1 MDVALDVLV
10 EVGFLCE
17 AQLAS
22 EGAGE
27 GSLARVN
34 AQVVVEVMELS
45 EELAAAFEVA
55 LEDLQAAL
63 RLGIQVPV
71 DPEVLVQLVGT
82 ELRVRAQL
90 KNLPKLMGLNFT
102 ALLNLN

>member
-1 MDVALDVLV
+1 MALDVLV
-10 EVGFLCE
+10 EVGFLSE

-27 GSLARVN
+27 GSFARVN

-55 LEDLQAAL
+55 LEDLETAL
-63 RLGIQVPV
+63 SQGILVPV
-71 DPEVLVQLVGT
+71 YPEVLDQLLGT
-82 ELRVRAQL
+82 ELRVRA
-90 KNLPKLMGLNFT
+90 
-102 ALLNLN
+102 

>member
-10 EVGFLCE
+10 EVGLLCE

-34 AQVVVEVMELS
+34 AQVVVEVVELS

-55 LEDLQAAL
+55 LEDLEAAL
-63 RLGIQVPV
+63 GLGIQVPV
-71 DPEVLVQLVGT
+71 DPEVLVQLVGA

-90 KNLPKLMGLNFT
+90 KNLPKLRGSI
-102 ALLNLN
+102 LLPYLT

>member
-1 MDVALDVLV
+1 MALDVLV

-27 GSLARVN
+27 RSLARVN

-55 LEDLQAAL
+55 LEDLETAL
-63 RLGIQVPV
+63 GLGIQVPV
-71 DPEVLVQLVGT
+71 DPEVLVQLVGA